1 MQSTT
6 AGLPAGLKFTFLVSA
21 IGGLGFALSS
31 MAVPDLVAS
40 LSGLPGK
47 DLPVYQQAGAAIL
60 GYSVASFLSW
70 RASKWD
76 QVRIPIVFGLTFSG
90 LSALGAFY
98 YVVLKGVATSALI
111 AVLIFSIYLAV
122 ALGYY
127 LVTLS
132 KQEGGSN

>member
-1 MQSTT
+1 MQSTM
-6 AGLPAGLKFTFLVSA
+6 AGLPSGLKLTFLLSA
-21 IGGLGFALSS
+21 LGGLGFALSS
-31 MAVPDLVAS
+31 MAMPDLVAS

-70 RASKWD
+70 RASRWD
-76 QVRIPIVFGLTFSG
+76 EVRIPIVFGLTFSS

-111 AVLIFSIYLAV
+111 AVLIFSVLLAV
-122 ALGYY
+122 ALAYY

-132 KQEGGSN
+132 KQEGGSH

>member
-1 MQSTT
+1 MQSTMVSP
-6 AGLPAGLKFTFLVSA
+6 PAGLKLTFLVSA
-21 IGGLGFALSS
+21 VGGLGFALSS
-31 MAVPDLVAS
+31 MAAPDLVAT

-47 DLPVYQQAGAAIL
+47 DLPVYQQAGAEIL

-70 RASKWD
+70 RASRWD
-76 QVRIPIVFGLTFSG
+76 QVRIPIVFGLTFST

-111 AVLIFSIYLAV
+111 AVLIFSAFLAV

-132 KQEGGSN
+132 RREGGSN